1 MVPACVNNYKSKKA
15 TSLWRLFVNRI
26 AGSEQTVRGSGHCN
40 NVKGKLRSHNKQLVP
55 ERFALAELS
64 CFHFSPSVVVFTFR
78 DKVKH
83 GFQWRMK
90 TRANKHTLTYREMFL
105 LMGRFYVSFLFFIP
119 FYHYLHLS
127 CLMCPV
133 ATNILRLWWLQ
144 QTSSCLCSET
154 FECSSWEMSR
164 TFLGH

>member
-78 DKVKH
+78 DKVQH
-83 GFQWRMK
+83 GFQWQMK

-119 FYHYLHLS
+119 FTTICICLASCVQWLPTYYVYDGFNKQALVFVQKHLNAARERWAG
-127 CLMCPV
+127 L
-133 ATNILRLWWLQ
+133 
-144 QTSSCLCSET
+144 
-154 FECSSWEMSR
+154 F
-164 TFLGH
+164 